1 MAGTLR
7 VEEGDM
13 CRCKTL
19 RQRVEFL
26 EAALGEAE
34 WDLRYQ
40 AVINGHDRDTPDRRI
55 QLVVASDL
63 ARARL
68 GLPSVRRA
76 VETARALAVE

>member
-1 MAGTLR
+1 
-7 VEEGDM
+7 V
-13 CRCKTL
+13 CRCKAL
-19 RQRVEFL
+19 RERVAFL

-55 QLVVASDL
+55 QLVVAADL

-76 VETARALAVE
+76 VEASRALAAE